1 MAILVLHGGAGSI
14 QAEDEAAYVRG
25 LRRAAD
31 AGYAVLERGGGAITA
46 VLAAVEE
53 MEGNAEAFN
62 AGVGGALTN
71 DGRVELDACVMG
83 SDGSV
88 GAVACVGTSVHPVRL
103 AERVRRESPHVLL
116 VATGAEALE
125 RDPVPNAALVT
136 ERSRAQLARWRERAQ
151 AARGASATGTDHAVD
166 EGRAG
171 EPDGGAQ
178 DTLGPAPSGSGTV
191 GAVALD
197 DTGFLAAATS
207 TGGVVGQWPG
217 RVGDAPIPGAGTYA
231 GPFAALSC
239 TGKGEAFLRA
249 VTARTVALAIE
260 RGVPLARALRDALTD
275 VERMGGAGGLIV
287 VDRHGRF
294 GFAYDT
300 PSMAY
305 ALRAPGVREEA
316 VGRQAEVRVM
326 TP

>member
-31 AGYAVLERGGGAITA
+31 AGYAVLEGGGGALTA

-71 DGRVELDACVMG
+71 NGRVELDACVMG

-116 VATGAEALE
+116 VGAGAEALE

-136 ERSRAQLARWRERAQ
+136 ERSRAQLARWRERA
-151 AARGASATGTDHAVD
+151 RATLD
-166 EGRAG
+166 
-171 EPDGGAQ
+171 PS
-178 DTLGPAPSGSGTV
+178 PSGSGTV

-197 DTGFLAAATS
+197 DGGFLAAATS
-207 TGGVVGQWPG
+207 TGGVVGQWSG
-217 RVGDAPIPGAGTYA
+217 RVGDTPIPGAGTYA
-231 GPFAALSC
+231 SRYAALSC
-239 TGKGEAFLRA
+239 TGKGEAFVRA

-260 RGVPLARALRDALTD
+260 RGEPLARALQDALTD
-275 VERMGGAGGLIV
+275 VERMGGSGGLIV

-305 ALRAPGVREEA
+305 ALRAPGIREEA